1 MLRRFWVEDEI
12 YRRRLRRGNGTLMSL
27 WRSVFFFLLSVSL
40 KMPRKDGKKIVGAS
54 VGVIGWI
61 RFSFFGPWKKQNIAN
76 MCVLVH

>member
-1 MLRRFWVEDEI
+1 MLRRFWVEDALC
-12 YRRRLRRGNGTLMSL
+12 RRRPRRGKRTLMSL
-27 WRSVFFFLLSVSL
+27 WRSVFFLLSVSL